1 MSLELL
7 VLTLD
12 DVLIRTDELRRAGI
26 DLAPRER
33 GTLRAHEDAFIAA
46 CGQQAIPVRPQAL
59 ALMRSA
65 ESGGARLALAAPV
78 SSRML
83 CALLDGAIGPD
94 WTDRFAVVA
103 TADALSAR
111 ETEADLYR
119 LVLRTA
125 EAPAHR
131 ALLVGATQGS
141 LRAASGIG
149 MHTAAVLPPGSDT
162 PHHAAASITLSGTAR
177 AAWPDF
183 HVLESIVAGQHGGH
197 SASRAMAEP
206 VTN

>member
-12 DVLIRTDELRRAGI
+12 DVLIRTDSLNGSGSEM
-26 DLAPRER
+26 APRER
-33 GTLRAHEDAFIAA
+33 EDASGAA
-46 CGQQAIPVRPQAL
+46 HGRQAIRIRTQAL

-65 ESGGARLALAAPV
+65 EAGGARLALAAPV
-78 SSRML
+78 SSRMV
-83 CALLDGAIGPD
+83 CTLLDAAIGQD

-125 EAPAHR
+125 EVPAHR
-131 ALLVGATQGS
+131 ALLVGATQSS
-141 LRAASGIG
+141 LRAASSVG
-149 MHTAAVLPPGSDT
+149 MHTAGVLPEGSDA
-162 PHHAAASITLSGTAR
+162 PRHADASATLSGSPHAV
-177 AAWPDF
+177 WPDF
-183 HVLESIVAGQHGGH
+183 HVLESIVDGTEAPRGP
-197 SASRAMAEP
+197 STRRPMADP
-206 VTN
+206 VAN